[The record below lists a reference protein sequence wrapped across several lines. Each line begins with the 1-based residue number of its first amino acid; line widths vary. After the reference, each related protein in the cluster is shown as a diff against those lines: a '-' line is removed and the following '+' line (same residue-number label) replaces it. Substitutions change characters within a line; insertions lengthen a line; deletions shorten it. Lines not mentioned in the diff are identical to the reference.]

1 MTVDHIDIFP
11 WYNSFNIG
19 VEEIDEQHRK
29 LVQLLNQVAGFI
41 SFQDE
46 NLDLDTLIAELVD
59 YAIYHFSTEDTYWV
73 STITNSAATERHHA
87 SHQQFIERVAEFKAE
102 VTTLPEEQ
110 WLDEL
115 LSFLAGWLASH
126 ILESDKYMA
135 LLSQAVQAGLP
146 MDEALKS
153 AEDQMRANGR
163 NAINII
169 LDAYKSLSANA
180 IRLMR
185 EIKAKNH
192 ALEKHLESERQLHEV
207 MDYALIG
214 HWTLNYEDKK
224 IEWSPQMY
232 RLFGVSEN
240 TIPEL
245 DSIFCIMNND
255 FHDKFLRSVQNS
267 FDTGEEHRMICP
279 IQRQNDG
286 AQRWIECRGQVIYAD
301 DGTPEKMS
309 GFVQDVTDRKQD
321 EEQITQLA
329 YYDPLTQ
336 LPNRRLLLDRLNQA
350 IAMTRRNQTYNALLC
365 MDIDDFKT
373 INDSHG
379 HEFGDELLKQVAQR
393 IQSCLHQG
401 DTVSRI
407 GGDEFV
413 IILSNFS
420 GNEME
425 VASKAESVADKI
437 AKALGLPFVIANS
450 KCNVSGSIGMVL
462 FNDQK
467 TPAIELMK
475 QADIAMYQAKQAG
488 KNTACFYDPQMQQVI
503 KQRVILENE
512 LRQAIKA
519 QQFELFYQPQVN
531 HLGKIVGA
539 EALIRW
545 IHPQG
550 GMISPDSF
558 IPLAEET
565 GLIIPIG
572 DWVLQTAGQQLN
584 LWQQNPDTQELTLA
598 VNVSY
603 IQFRQAD
610 FVEKIRRLVEEFPLV
625 KGKLKLELTESLFV
639 DDIETAIARMSELN
653 NLGIQFSIDDFGTGY
668 SSLQYIKRMPLSQLK
683 IDRSFIS
690 GLETDANDQSIVKMI
705 VVMAQE
711 LGMNV
716 IAEGVETVE
725 QRDHLIELGCHYFQ
739 GYLFSKPQPIDAF
752 SLLLNQQPLGQ

>member
-1 MTVDHIDIFP
+1 MMVDHIDIFP
-11 WYNSFNIG
+11 WYDSFNIG
-19 VEEIDEQHRK
+19 VMEIDEQHKK

-41 SFQDE
+41 SFQDD
-46 NLDLDTLIAELVD
+46 NLDLDTLIAELID
-59 YAIYHFSTEDTYWV
+59 YATYHFRTEDTYWV
-73 STITNSAATERHHA
+73 STISNSPFTQRHHA
-87 SHQQFIERVAEFKAE
+87 SHERFIQRIAEFKQEIASLDGE
-102 VTTLPEEQ
+102 L
-110 WLDEL
+110 WLDKL
-115 LSFLAGWLASH
+115 LSFLVGWLVSH

-135 LLSQAVQAGLP
+135 LLSEVVQSGLP
-146 MDEALKS
+146 MDEAITS
-153 AEDQMRANGR
+153 AEDQMRTNGR

-169 LDAYKSLSANA
+169 LDAYKNLSANA

-192 ALEKHLESERQLHEV
+192 ALEMNLESERQLQAV

-214 HWTLNYEDKK
+214 HWSLRYEDKK
-224 IEWSPQMY
+224 IEWSPQMC
-232 RLFGVSEN
+232 RLFGVN
-240 TIPEL
+240 QDKVPEL
-245 DSIFCIMNND
+245 DSLICSLD
-255 FHDKFLRSVQNS
+255 KCFHERFLQSVEHS
-267 FDTGEEHRMICP
+267 FKTGEEHRMVCQIE
-279 IQRQNDG
+279 RQNDG
-286 AQRWIECRGQVIYAD
+286 AKRWIECRGKVTYRD

-336 LPNRRLLLDRLNQA
+336 LPNRRLLLDRLNQT
-350 IAMTRRNQTYNALLC
+350 IAMTRPNQTYNALLC

-373 INDSHG
+373 INDGHG
-379 HEFGDELLKQVAQR
+379 HEVGDELLKQAAQR

-401 DTVSRI
+401 DTVSHI

-420 GNEME
+420 GQEME
-425 VASKAESVADKI
+425 VATKAESVAEKI
-437 AKALGLPFVIANS
+437 ARIFSQPFFIGDH
-450 KCNVSGSIGMVL
+450 KCNVSASIGMVL

-467 TPAIELMK
+467 ASAIELMK
-475 QADIAMYQAKQAG
+475 RADIAMYQAKQAG
-488 KNTACFYDPQMQQVI
+488 KNTACFYDPQVQQVI

-512 LRQAIKA
+512 LRHAIKE
-519 QQFELFYQPQVN
+519 QQFELYYQPQVDQFGSI
-531 HLGKIVGA
+531 LGA

-545 IHPQG
+545 NHPER

-565 GLIIPIG
+565 NLIIPIG
-572 DWVLQTAGQQLN
+572 DWVLQTAFEQLWR
-584 LWQQNPDTQELTLA
+584 WQQKRETLELTLA

-603 IQFRQAD
+603 VQFRQPD
-610 FVEKIRRLVEEFPLV
+610 FVEKVHHLIEQYPRT

-639 DDIETAIARMSELN
+639 DNIEMAISRMSELN

-683 IDRSFIS
+683 IDRTFIS
-690 GLETDANDQSIVKMI
+690 GLETDTNDQSIVKMI
-705 VVMAQE
+705 IAMAKE

-716 IAEGVETVE
+716 IAEGVETAE
-725 QRDHLIELGCHYFQ
+725 QRDHLVKLGCHYFQ
-739 GYLFSKPQPIDAF
+739 GYLFSKPQPIGILTE
-752 SLLLNQQPLGQ
+752 LLK